1 MFQFFNKGI
10 KMKEVNDMRQMTQ
23 LGRQIENNSF
33 AVIDNEVGPHDFN
46 SREWEV
52 VRRVIH
58 STADFEYKHLVK
70 ISPNAID
77 AGIAALR
84 GGCNIIADVKMITI
98 GLNKARLDSYGCTAK
113 SYISDEDVIATAKE
127 NNSTRAIES
136 IRKAHSLGKLEGS
149 IVAVGNAPTALIET
163 VKIFKE
169 LGIKP
174 ALIIG
179 VPVGFVS
186 AVESKEEVLDEK
198 ENLNFILT
206 RGRKGGSTI
215 AVSIIHALLKLSVD
229 EANE

>member
-1 MFQFFNKGI
+1 
-10 KMKEVNDMRQMTQ
+10 MKEINDMRQMTQ

-33 AVIDNEVGPHDFN
+33 AIIDNEVGPHDFN
-46 SREWEV
+46 LREWEV

-70 ISPNAID
+70 MSDNAID
-77 AGIAALR
+77 AGINALK

-98 GLNKARLDSYGCTAK
+98 GLNKARLDSYGCQAY
-113 SYISDEDVIATAKE
+113 SYISDEDVIATAKA

-136 IRKAHSLGKLEGS
+136 IRKAHELGKLEGS
-149 IVAVGNAPTALIET
+149 VVAVGNAPTALIEV
-163 VKIFKE
+163 VKIFRE
-169 LGIKP
+169 TGVKP

-198 ENLNFILT
+198 ESLDYIIT

-215 AVSIIHALLKLSVD
+215 AVSIIHALLKISVD
-229 EANE
+229 EAEANK